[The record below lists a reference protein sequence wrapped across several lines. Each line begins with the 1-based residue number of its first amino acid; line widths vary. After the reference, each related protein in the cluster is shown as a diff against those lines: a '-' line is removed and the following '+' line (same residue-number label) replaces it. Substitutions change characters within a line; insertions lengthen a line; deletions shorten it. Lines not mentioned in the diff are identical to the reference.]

1 MSDKEFKTI
10 DEQLN
15 ILKSRGLTIDDE
27 EKASDF
33 LLHNNYYRVSGYSLT
48 LRNHDVFS
56 KTASFQIIFRELLEI
71 FFKTKLN
78 FSFEPKIVIS
88 IMLSIYEYLSMP
100 AS

>member
-33 LLHNNYYRVSGYSLT
+33 LLHNNYYRVRGYSLT

-56 KTASFQIIFRELLEI
+56 KTASFQNIIDNILLI
-71 FFKTKLN
+71 FDKSIQYTIN
-78 FSFEPKIVIS
+78 SCCKIKHS
-88 IMLSIYEYLSMP
+88 
-100 AS
+100 A